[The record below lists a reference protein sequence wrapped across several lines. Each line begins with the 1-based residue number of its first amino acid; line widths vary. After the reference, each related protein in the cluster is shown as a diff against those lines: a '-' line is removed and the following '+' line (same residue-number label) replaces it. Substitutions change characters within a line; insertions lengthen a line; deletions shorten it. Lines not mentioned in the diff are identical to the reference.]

1 MRPRALAGSA
11 AQAAENAM
19 TSPEANSGASE
30 RLHALDAVR
39 AGALLLGVAFHASL
53 SFLPGPQ
60 IWVVRD
66 TPSEAIATAGYVAHI
81 FRMAAFFVIAGYFGR
96 MLLQRRGTGGFV
108 RNRVTRIVMPLLS
121 FWTIVMAGIIA
132 CFIWGA
138 AVMNGGTLPT
148 DGPPPPPLTIATFPL
163 THLWFLYLLTL
174 FYVAALAIRGIA
186 SVIDRKGSLRAGP
199 VDGAM
204 RGLLAT
210 PAGAIV
216 LAVPLSIALAAKS
229 NWFAWGGI
237 PTPDTGLVPNIA
249 ATIAYGTAFT
259 FGWLLQRQ
267 PVLLGSL
274 KRWWPVHLIGSVA
287 LTIACCIMIDGISI
301 VTPMPEGDLK
311 SAYAYCYA
319 LAVWTWTLGLIGA
332 ALHFLT
338 AENRAIR
345 YVADASYWI
354 YLIHLPVVMALQV
367 MVFTL
372 PLPALAKWGIV
383 ITASFLILLAS
394 YHLLVRHSWIGK
406 WLNGRKLPWR
416 KPAAGMEMQA
426 A

>member
-1 MRPRALAGSA
+1 MTRPD
-11 AQAAENAM
+11 
-19 TSPEANSGASE
+19 PNSGATE

-66 TPSEAIATAGYVAHI
+66 TPSEAIATASYVGHI

-96 MLLQRRGTGGFV
+96 MLFHRRGAWGFV
-108 RNRVTRIVMPLLS
+108 RNRTSRIAMPLLS
-121 FWTIVMAGIIA
+121 FWTPVMAGIIA
-132 CFIWGA
+132 CFVWGA
-138 AVMNGGTLPT
+138 AAMNGGVLPT
-148 DGPPPPPLTIATFPL
+148 GGPPPPTPTIETFPL

-174 FYVAALAIRGIA
+174 FYVAALAIRGIV
-186 SVIDRKGSLRAGP
+186 SLIDRSGSLRVGP

-204 RGLLAT
+204 RALLAT
-210 PAGAIV
+210 PAGTII

-229 NWFAWGGI
+229 SWYAWGGI
-237 PTPDTGLVPNIA
+237 PTPDTGLIPNIA
-249 ATIAYGTAFT
+249 AVIAYGTAFA

-267 PVLLGSL
+267 PVLLDSL
-274 KRWWPVHLIGSVA
+274 KRWWPVHLIGAVA
-287 LTIACCIMIDGISI
+287 LTIACRIMIDGISI

-332 ALHFLT
+332 ALTFLT
-338 AENRAIR
+338 RERPAIR
-345 YVADASYWI
+345 YLADASYWI
-354 YLIHLPVVMALQV
+354 YIIHLPVVMAMQV
-367 MVFTL
+367 LVFTL
-372 PLPALAKWGIV
+372 PLPALAKFGIV
-383 ITASFLILLAS
+383 IAASFLILLAS

-406 WLNGRKLPWR
+406 WLNGRRLPWR